1 MRGQV
6 GYWGSSATGGMCIG
20 FSPEMVDWLDRCEG
34 EHHRVFVSV
43 TKERQVVVI
52 PDETG
57 GHVSS
62 CGSHNGTPYRYVSS
76 VVPGS
81 LFLDI
86 DLPPF
91 ELHQVHFSEEAGC
104 LAADLNPD
112 HMLPWPKL
120 RLDCT
125 TYEAEQLA
133 VEGLQWRLNS
143 LIASGQSSF
152 SGEMRMPDRL
162 RRLLPSGKWAE
173 CVRTAKTLAGVS

>member
-6 GYWGSSATGGMCIG
+6 GFWGSTVTGGMAVG
-20 FSPEMVDWLDRCEG
+20 FSPEMVDWLDRVG
-34 EHHRVFVSV
+34 AVHHKVFVSV
-43 TKERQVVVI
+43 SSERRVI
-52 PDETG
+52 ILPDDTG
-57 GHVSS
+57 GRVSHS
-62 CGSHNGTPYRYVSS
+62 GERTGSPFRYVSS
-76 VVPGS
+76 KVPGS

-91 ELHQVHFSEEAGC
+91 ELTLVDFEEEEGC
-104 LAADLNPD
+104 LSAELPCD
-112 HMLPWPKL
+112 HCLPWPKL
-120 RLDCT
+120 RIDCT

-133 VEGLQWRLNS
+133 VEALQWRLNS